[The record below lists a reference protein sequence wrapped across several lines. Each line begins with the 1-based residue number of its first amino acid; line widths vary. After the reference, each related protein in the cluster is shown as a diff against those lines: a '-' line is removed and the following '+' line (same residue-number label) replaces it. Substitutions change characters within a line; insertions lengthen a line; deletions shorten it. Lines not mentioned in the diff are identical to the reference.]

1 MVGATAKCALRL
13 PAIGR
18 ANAREAGAALC
29 DARGS
34 GRDGRQVP
42 TTSTDCR
49 AVGLLCDA
57 EAAYQGVLIDAQAN
71 LDLAAGVVAR
81 ARAIGAG
88 EALVVGL
95 RALAWAEHVRLNND
109 RAKRLLDQA
118 VRLAASN
125 DLDRRLGE
133 VLVSRAAVSH
143 ELGRLGAAQDDLDR
157 AAPLV
162 GTDRA
167 AEVVLQQA
175 ALHQNI
181 GRLTDA
187 AALYRDVLGRP
198 GCPLDV
204 LVKAH
209 NNLALVEV
217 QLGHG
222 PAAIVLIDRAVALA
236 TGLGPTLVAMVAQS
250 RAWVSMQVGRLT
262 ESLRQFEEAG
272 LLYEEAGLPLAE
284 HYTEYSD
291 ALIDLR
297 LLPEARV
304 AAGQAAAELGH
315 HHCRLMAAEAELRTA
330 RLALAAGLADEAL
343 SAARAAARGLRRQ
356 GRLAWVARA
365 DVAVV
370 EALALRGP
378 VPLSALRRVQLAADT
393 LERLGLGS
401 DAVEGHLAAG
411 RLALAQDRT
420 TEARQSLAAAERL
433 ARGATVLVR
442 LRGRVAAALAAQAAG
457 DTAAVLRHSRAGLAD
472 LGRHRAALPS
482 MELRALAS
490 GHGAELGQ
498 LGLRAVLP
506 TRSPARVLDWM
517 DRTRSAAL
525 VTVDA
530 PATSGIATEMAAL
543 RSTQAELEQVRR
555 DTGRE
560 PAELLARVAA
570 AEHRIRRVSW
580 TGELSEHPT
589 GGRSQPAQLRASL
602 GSQVLVMFGSLDGRL
617 TAAVLEPRRTRLVS
631 LGDTADVAAQSEELL
646 FALRRLTRP
655 RSVGGAV
662 AARVSAETALARLTD
677 LVIGPLGIGPDVP
690 LVVIPS
696 AELPHLPWSALH
708 TAPTTVA
715 PSAELWARTA
725 RREPPSESVVLLAGP
740 GLPGAVQEVAAL
752 AELHPAAYVL
762 LPPDSTVAAVTGV
775 LHGAGLAHLACHG
788 QLRADNPMFSALVL
802 CDGPLTVHELA
813 ARGIAPHRIVL
824 AACDSGVEVGYEGNE
839 MLGFVSALFAGGTAG
854 LVASSLVVPDLDTVP
869 LMRVLHEHVR
879 TGATLAAALYAARA
893 TLDRDEPG
901 GFVNWCAWNAF
912 GAA

>member
-1 MVGATAKCALRL
+1 M
-13 PAIGR
+13 
-18 ANAREAGAALC
+18 
-29 DARGS
+29 
-34 GRDGRQVP
+34 P
-42 TTSTDCR
+42 TTSTDC
-49 AVGLLCDA
+49 AADGLLGEA
-57 EAAYQGVLIDAQAN
+57 EAAYQGVLVDAQAN
-71 LDLAAGVVAR
+71 RVLAASVVAR
-81 ARAIGAG
+81 ARSIGAN

-95 RALAWAEHVRLNND
+95 RALAWAEHVRLDND
-109 RAKRLLDQA
+109 KAKRLLDEA
-118 VRLAASN
+118 VRLATAH
-125 DLDRRLGE
+125 DLGRRLGE

-143 ELGRLGAAQDDLDR
+143 ELGRLSAAQNDLDR
-157 AAPLV
+157 ATPLV
-162 GTDRA
+162 GPERHV
-167 AEVVLQQA
+167 EVVLQQA

-187 AALYRDVLGRP
+187 AGLYRDVLGRP

-204 LVKAH
+204 LVKAT

-222 PAAIVLIDRAVALA
+222 PAAIMHIDRAAELA
-236 TGLGPTLVAMVAQS
+236 TGLGPTLVAIVAQS
-250 RAWVSMQVGRLT
+250 RAWVTMQVGRLA

-272 LLYEEAGLPLAE
+272 LLYEKAGLPLAE
-284 HYTEYSD
+284 HYTEYAD

-304 AAGQAAAELGH
+304 AAGRAAAELSH

-330 RLALAAGLADEAL
+330 RLALADGLADEAL
-343 SAARAAARGLRRQ
+343 AAARAAARGLRRQ

-378 VPLSALRRVQLAADT
+378 VPLSALRRVQDAADT
-393 LERLGLGS
+393 LERLGMCS

-411 RLALAQDRT
+411 RLALTQDRT
-420 TEARQSLAAAERL
+420 AEARQSLAAAERL
-433 ARGATVLVR
+433 AYRATMLVR
-442 LRGRVAAALAAQAAG
+442 LRGRVAAALGAQAAG

-490 GHGAELGQ
+490 GHGAELGR

-506 TRSPARVLDWM
+506 TGSPAQVLDWM

-530 PATSGIATEMAAL
+530 PPTGAMTAEMAAL
-543 RSTQAELEQVRR
+543 RSTQAELEQIRR

-560 PAELLARVAA
+560 PAEFLARVAA

-580 TGELSEHPT
+580 TGEPSEQTT
-589 GGRSQPAQLRASL
+589 GGRLRPAQLRAAL
-602 GSQVLVMFGSLDGRL
+602 DNQVLVMFGSLDGRL
-617 TAAVLEPRRTRLVS
+617 TAVVVEPRRTRLVS
-631 LGDTADVAAQSEELL
+631 LGDTAGVRKQSEELL

-662 AARVSAETALARLTD
+662 AARVSAVTSLARLTE
-677 LVIGPLGIGPDVP
+677 LVIRPLGLGPDVP

-696 AELPHLPWSALH
+696 TELPHLPWSALH
-708 TAPTTVA
+708 TASTTVS
-715 PSAELWARTA
+715 PSADLWARTA
-725 RREPPSESVVLLAGP
+725 RREPPSASVALLAGP
-740 GLPGAVQEVAAL
+740 GLPGAVQEVVAL
-752 AELHPAAYVL
+752 AELHPMAHVL

-802 CDGPLTVHELA
+802 CDGALTVHELA
-813 ARGIAPHRIVL
+813 ARSIAPHRIVL
-824 AACDSGVEVGYEGNE
+824 AACNSGVEVGFEGNE

-854 LVASSLVVPDLDTVP
+854 LVASTLVVPDLDTVP
-869 LMRVLHEHVR
+869 LMRSLHEHVR
-879 TGATLAAALYAARA
+879 SGATLAAALYSARA
-893 TLDRDEPG
+893 TLDQDDPG